1 LIVKNQHG
9 HIIAIFVYIIIINR
23 FKIACMKKLI
33 IAVAIAFSAAYGCST
48 PEPTTESS
56 ADSTNMNQTD
66 TVNRTQPNTMQQ
78 Q

>member
-1 LIVKNQHG
+1 
-9 HIIAIFVYIIIINR
+9 
-23 FKIACMKKLI
+23 MKKLI
-33 IAVAIAFSAAYGCST
+33 IAVAIAFVAAYSCNT

>member
-1 LIVKNQHG
+1 
-9 HIIAIFVYIIIINR
+9 
-23 FKIACMKKLI
+23 MKKLI

>member
-1 LIVKNQHG
+1 
-9 HIIAIFVYIIIINR
+9 
-23 FKIACMKKLI
+23 MKKLI
-33 IAVAIAFSAAYGCST
+33 IAVAIAFAAAYGCST